1 MLIYTSSNM
10 LCYTKYS
17 HHAYSLLFMQA
28 PPKATLGYRR
38 RDEVYCPPEQTKK
51 KQDTKKWNVCE
62 LLVNQPLALLSGEQM
77 SNAYANGA
85 GSSSKTTSWARAQ
98 TMA

>member
-1 MLIYTSSNM
+1 
-10 LCYTKYS
+10 
-17 HHAYSLLFMQA
+17 MQA

-51 KQDTKKWNVCE
+51 QDTKKWNVCE
-62 LLVNQPLALLSGEQM
+62 LLVNQPFALLSGEQM

-85 GSSSKTTSWARAQ
+85 GSSSKMTSWARAQ
-98 TMA
+98 AMA

>member
-1 MLIYTSSNM
+1 
-10 LCYTKYS
+10 
-17 HHAYSLLFMQA
+17 MQA
-28 PPKATLGYRR
+28 PPKATLGTEGEMRYTA
-38 RDEVYCPPEQTKK
+38 PQNKQK
-51 KQDTKKWNVCE
+51 NQDTKKWNVCE
-62 LLVNQPLALLSGEQM
+62 LLVNQPLAPLSGEQM